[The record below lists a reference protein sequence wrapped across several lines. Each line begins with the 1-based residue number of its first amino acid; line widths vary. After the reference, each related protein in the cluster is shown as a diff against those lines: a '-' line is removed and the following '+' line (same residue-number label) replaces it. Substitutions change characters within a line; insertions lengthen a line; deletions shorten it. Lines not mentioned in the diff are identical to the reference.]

1 MAIGTRVA
9 TLEADA
15 LDFAPAI
22 LQAQHA
28 PPSPL
33 PRLILY
39 ISLIFLSVLLA
50 WAAFGRLDIVAV
62 AQGKLVPQTF
72 LKVVQPSDSGVVK
85 EILVKEGDEVT
96 EGQVLMRMDTS
107 VSDADRKT
115 LETDHQLKS
124 LQLRRIDA
132 ELNGVAFA
140 KRTSDDP
147 RLFAQVEAQYRAHR
161 QSYEDT
167 LAGERAALDKAQ
179 HDLKGALEVE
189 AKLRQTLPIYQD
201 QEEGWNKLVNEGYAG
216 RLLALDR
223 TRARVENEGELRT
236 QTSTVLS
243 LRAAIEQSTKK
254 ILQITSTYR
263 QQLNDERF
271 DAESQH
277 NKLGQELAKQ
287 TYKDGLLE
295 LRAPTAGRIKDLTTH
310 TRGTVVSP
318 GTVLLTLVPQNEP
331 LQAEVWIA
339 NLDAGFIVPDQKAKL
354 KLVAFPFQQYGMLD
368 GVVRHVGADASDK
381 ADSSSNSVNGPAAP
395 ANADKDAGA
404 SSSQLFYRTLI
415 SLDSNELAVQGISHK
430 LVPGM
435 QVNAEI
441 KLGTRTVLE
450 YLISPVQKTINEAW
464 RER

>member
-1 MAIGTRVA
+1 M
-9 TLEADA
+9 
-15 LDFAPAI
+15 
-22 LQAQHA
+22 
-28 PPSPL
+28 
-33 PRLILY
+33 
-39 ISLIFLSVLLA
+39 
-50 WAAFGRLDIVAV
+50 
-62 AQGKLVPQTF
+62 
-72 LKVVQPSDSGVVK
+72 
-85 EILVKEGDEVT
+85 
-96 EGQVLMRMDTS
+96 
-107 VSDADRKT
+107 
-115 LETDHQLKS
+115 
-124 LQLRRIDA
+124 
-132 ELNGVAFA
+132 
-140 KRTSDDP
+140 
-147 RLFAQVEAQYRAHR
+147 
-161 QSYEDT
+161 
-167 LAGERAALDKAQ
+167 
-179 HDLKGALEVE
+179 
-189 AKLRQTLPIYQD
+189 
-201 QEEGWNKLVNEGYAG
+201 
-216 RLLALDR
+216 
-223 TRARVENEGELRT
+223 
-236 QTSTVLS
+236 
-243 LRAAIEQSTKK
+243 RAAIEQSTKK